1 MPENTTP
8 SAINFVLDR
17 FSAAYTLSQTA
28 TMFEGSTITLADVS
42 ATAVFYVSQADMQS
56 VFKFQ
61 SDSFDINDLSASDI
75 RYFTYMTNW
84 PAGLVINPV
93 NAMLDKSGQSANAIT
108 DVGIPNKMLV
118 KHDFIR
124 YLALKLFNTPSGV
137 DLFNNESELI
147 SHLNSMGNA
156 SYQGDISGTLW
167 KYATTASTAVDN
179 TNFILDATA
188 DAKCTTDHLNTNE
201 NICRE
206 LFNQILKSNPQRFH
220 DISLNTLGVRSLP
233 ILNGDSISYRFTVF
247 PKDGQNTIT
256 GVPAFGG
263 RSYKIKLLV
272 VTDAT
277 GLNTTVDPTEPGLA
291 NVTYTKNE

>member
-1 MPENTTP
+1 M
-8 SAINFVLDR
+8 SSIDFVLDR
-17 FSAAYTLSQTA
+17 FSAAYTLSQSA
-28 TMFEGSTITLADVS
+28 TMFEGASIALADVS
-42 ATAVFYVSQADMQS
+42 ATAVFYVSQADMQN

-61 SDSFDINDLSASDI
+61 SDSFDINDLSSSDI

-84 PAGLVINPV
+84 PEALVINPV
-93 NAMLDKSGQSANAIT
+93 NAMLDKGDSQNAIT
-108 DVGIPNKMLV
+108 SVGIPNKMLV

-156 SYQGDISGTLW
+156 SYQNDISGTLW
-167 KYATTASTAVDN
+167 KYATTASTAIDN
-179 TNFILDATA
+179 TNFIVDASSN
-188 DAKCTTDHLNTNE
+188 DKCTTDHFTTNE

-206 LFNQILKSNPQRFH
+206 LFNQILHSNKQRFS

-233 ILNGDSISYRFTVF
+233 ILDGDSISYRFTVF
-247 PKDGQNTIT
+247 PKAGQNTIT

-263 RSYKIKLLV
+263 RSYAIKLLV
-272 VTDAT
+272 VTNAT
-277 GLNTTVDPTEPGLA
+277 GQNTTVDPTEPGSA
-291 NVTYTKNE
+291 NVTYTKNA

>member
-1 MPENTTP
+1 M
-8 SAINFVLDR
+8 SSIDFVLDR
-17 FSAAYTLSQTA
+17 FSAAYTLSQSA
-28 TMFEGSTITLADVS
+28 TMFEGSIITLADVS
-42 ATAVFYVSQADMQS
+42 ATAVFYVSQADMQN

-61 SDSFDINDLSASDI
+61 SDSFDIDDLSSSDI
-75 RYFTYMTNW
+75 RYFTYMSNW
-84 PAGLVINPV
+84 PEALVINPV
-93 NAMLDKSGQSANAIT
+93 NAMLDKNDSQGAIGP
-108 DVGIPNKMLV
+108 VGIPNKMLV

-156 SYQGDISGTLW
+156 SYQYDISGTLW
-167 KYATTASTAVDN
+167 KYATSNKVTAIDN
-179 TNFILDATA
+179 TNFIFDLSSGDR
-188 DAKCTTDHLNTNE
+188 CTTDHFTTNE

-206 LFNQILKSNPQRFH
+206 LFNQILHSNKERFS

-233 ILNGDSISYRFTVF
+233 ILDGDSISYRFTVF
-247 PKDGQNTIT
+247 PKAGQNTIT

-263 RSYKIKLLV
+263 RSYAIKLLV
-272 VTDAT
+272 VTNAT
-277 GLNTTVDPTEPGLA
+277 GQNTTVDPNEPGLA

>member
-1 MPENTTP
+1 M
-8 SAINFVLDR
+8 SSIDFVLDR
-17 FSAAYTLSQTA
+17 FSAAYTLSQSA
-28 TMFEGSTITLADVS
+28 TMFEGASIALADVS
-42 ATAVFYVSQADMQS
+42 ATAVFYVSQADMQN

-61 SDSFDINDLSASDI
+61 SDSFDINDLSSSDI

-84 PAGLVINPV
+84 PEALVINPV
-93 NAMLDKSGQSANAIT
+93 NAMLDKNDSQNAIAS
-108 DVGIPNKMLV
+108 VGIPNKMLV

-156 SYQGDISGTLW
+156 SYQNDISGTLW
-167 KYATTASTAVDN
+167 KYATTASTAIDN
-179 TNFILDATA
+179 TNFIVDASSN
-188 DAKCTTDHLNTNE
+188 DKCTTDHFTTNE

-206 LFNQILKSNPQRFH
+206 LFNQILHSNKQRFS

-233 ILNGDSISYRFTVF
+233 ILDGDSISYRFTVF
-247 PKDGQNTIT
+247 PKAGQNTIT

-263 RSYKIKLLV
+263 RSYAIKLLV
-272 VTDAT
+272 VTNAT
-277 GLNTTVDPTEPGLA
+277 GQNTTVDSTEPGLA
-291 NVTYTKNE
+291 NVTYTKNA

>member
-1 MPENTTP
+1 M
-8 SAINFVLDR
+8 SSINFVLDR
-17 FSAAYTLSQTA
+17 FSAAYTLSQSA
-28 TMFEGSTITLADVS
+28 TMFEGTSIALADVS
-42 ATAVFYVSQADMQS
+42 ATAVFYVSEADMQN

-61 SDSFDINDLSASDI
+61 SDSFDIDDLSSSDI
-75 RYFTYMTNW
+75 RYFTYMSNW

-93 NAMLDKSGQSANAIT
+93 NAMLDKNDSRTPII

-124 YLALKLFNTPSGV
+124 YLALRLFNTSSGV
-137 DLFNNESELI
+137 DLFNNETELI
-147 SHLNSMGNA
+147 SHLNSMGYA
-156 SYQGDISGTLW
+156 SYQNDISGTLW

-188 DAKCTTDHLNTNE
+188 DAKCTTDHFTTNE

-206 LFNQILKSNPQRFH
+206 LFNQILHANKQRFS
-220 DISLNTLGVRSLP
+220 DISPNTLGVRSLP

-247 PKDGQNTIT
+247 PKAGQNNIT

-263 RSYKIKLLV
+263 RSYRIKLLV
-272 VTDAT
+272 VTNAT
-277 GLNTTVDPTEPGLA
+277 GENTTVDPNEPGLA
-291 NVTYTKNE
+291 NVTYTKNA

>member
-1 MPENTTP
+1 MT
-8 SAINFVLDR
+8 SINFVLDR
-17 FSAAYTLSQTA
+17 FSAAYTLSQSA
-28 TMFEGSTITLADVS
+28 TMFEGASIALADVS
-42 ATAVFYVSQADMQS
+42 ATAVFYVSQADMQN

-61 SDSFDINDLSASDI
+61 SDSFDINDLSSSDI

-84 PAGLVINPV
+84 PEALVINPV
-93 NAMLDKSGQSANAIT
+93 NAMLDKNDSQNAIAS
-108 DVGIPNKMLV
+108 VGIPNKMLV

-156 SYQGDISGTLW
+156 SYQNDISGTLW
-167 KYATTASTAVDN
+167 KYATTASTAIDN
-179 TNFILDATA
+179 TNFIVDASSN
-188 DAKCTTDHLNTNE
+188 DKCTTDHFTTNE

-206 LFNQILKSNPQRFH
+206 LFNQILHSNKQRFS

-233 ILNGDSISYRFTVF
+233 ILDGDSISYRFTVF
-247 PKDGQNTIT
+247 PKAGQNTIT

-263 RSYKIKLLV
+263 RSYAIKLLV
-272 VTDAT
+272 VTNAT
-277 GLNTTVDPTEPGLA
+277 GQNTTVDSTEPGLA
-291 NVTYTKNE
+291 NVTYTKNA